1 MIYLMELLALIII
14 VGLILKYANRGNKS
28 KNGVFQT
35 ITKDTNKNKII
46 VKTEIIINDKVF
58 DSFKETVISLDQ
70 ALAAKKLAKKKGTA
84 MYKRAKKLMN
94 K

>member
-1 MIYLMELLALIII
+1 MIYLMELLALIVI
-14 VGLILKYANRGNKS
+14 VGLILKVNRGKKS

-58 DSFKETVISLDQ
+58 DSFKETVIGLDQ
-70 ALAAKKLAKKKGTA
+70 ALASKKLAKKKGIT
-84 MYKRAKKLMN
+84 MYKRGKKLM
-94 K
+94 KK